1 VAGSPCRVVTEHG
14 ELVADRVVLATGLPI
29 VDHQLYFAR
38 AEPHRSYVLA
48 LTAEGPLPTGMYLS
62 IDSPTRSVRTAP
74 GPRGEY
80 LLVGGNGHKTGHKH
94 PTMQHVT
101 DLLAWAGQHFD
112 AGAVAHRWSAQ
123 DYSTVDALPYVGPA
137 QATGDRI
144 LTATGF
150 DKWGMTNGTAAA
162 MLLADLCTGVD
173 NPWADLYAP
182 NRRPPLAAA
191 LPLAKHNIDAAVRMV
206 TDWVQPKP
214 SEPPRL
220 EEGEGT
226 LVRCGIRP
234 CGVSRSAGTV
244 RQVSAVCTHL
254 GGVVQWN
261 DAERS
266 WDCPL
271 HGSRFA
277 PDGSVLQAPATRS
290 LAPTKQEKRPTR
302 T

>member
-1 VAGSPCRVVTEHG
+1 
-14 ELVADRVVLATGLPI
+14 
-29 VDHQLYFAR
+29 
-38 AEPHRSYVLA
+38 
-48 LTAEGPLPTGMYLS
+48 
-62 IDSPTRSVRTAP
+62 
-74 GPRGEY
+74 
-80 LLVGGNGHKTGHKH
+80 
-94 PTMQHVT
+94 
-101 DLLAWAGQHFD
+101 
-112 AGAVAHRWSAQ
+112 
-123 DYSTVDALPYVGPA
+123 
-137 QATGDRI
+137 
-144 LTATGF
+144 
-150 DKWGMTNGTAAA
+150 MTNGTAAA

-173 NPWADLYAP
+173 NPWAGLYAP

-191 LPLAKHNIDAAVRMV
+191 LPLAMHNIDAAVRMV

-234 CGVSRSAGTV
+234 CGVSRSAGAV

-277 PDGSVLQAPATRS
+277 PDGTVLQAPATRS
-290 LAPTKQEKRPTR
+290 LAHLGG
-302 T
+302 